1 MADAETSRVSHPTGG
16 DSQLTHFSSSA
27 GHEAKYVKPSD
38 LLRPRAHS
46 RPVGPPGTH
55 APQRAERPIDR
66 DERRALVRSQSFFL
80 LVQPPASL
88 DCTHYKTQFEASLH

>member
-66 DERRALVRSQSFFL
+66 DERRALVRFPRVPFYC
-80 LVQPPASL
+80 PTPASFGL
-88 DCTHYKTQFEASLH
+88 HNHIRSLRASLH

>member
-1 MADAETSRVSHPTGG
+1 MADAETNRVSHPTGG
-16 DSQLTHFSSSA
+16 DSHLTHFSSSA

-66 DERRALVRSQSFFL
+66 DERRALVRFQSFL
-80 LVQPPASL
+80 LLFQPPASL
-88 DCTHYKTQFEASLH
+88 DYTTTHAV

>member
-66 DERRALVRSQSFFL
+66 DERRALVRFPSSFFT
-80 LVQPPASL
+80 VQPRL
-88 DCTHYKTQFEASLH
+88 LGLHNQHTQFEASLH